1 LPRYAMLAIAALI
14 LFAPGC
20 WKRGDASDSAI
31 IRGYVYVDASGEP
44 VAGALVVI
52 TPLGASLR
60 TGADGSFRFD
70 NLPRGKYNLRA
81 SAQGF
86 VDAELLRV
94 DAELG
99 KVKWAKLFLKKSR
112 SEQEE

>member
-1 LPRYAMLAIAALI
+1 MLAIAALV
-14 LFAPGC
+14 LVAPGC
-20 WKRGDASDSAI
+20 WKRGGAGDSAV
-31 IRGYVYVDASGEP
+31 IRGYVYEDATGEP
-44 VAGALVVI
+44 VANALVVI
-52 TPLGASLR
+52 TPLEASVR

-86 VDAELLRV
+86 EDAELSRV

-99 KVKWAKLFLKKSR
+99 KVKWAKLFLKKPR
-112 SEQEE
+112 PDQEE